1 MAVTVTEGDSQL
13 VCLVPVMTDV
23 LDAEFTVQ
31 LSLQGG
37 TATGGMYKTRSPE
50 LEISPYSGNSRS
62 LS

>member
-1 MAVTVTEGDSQL
+1 MAVTVTEGGSLL
-13 VCLVPVMTDV
+13 VCLEPVNTDV

-31 LSLQGG
+31 LSLLGG
-37 TATGGMYKTRSPE
+37 SATGGMYKTKSPV